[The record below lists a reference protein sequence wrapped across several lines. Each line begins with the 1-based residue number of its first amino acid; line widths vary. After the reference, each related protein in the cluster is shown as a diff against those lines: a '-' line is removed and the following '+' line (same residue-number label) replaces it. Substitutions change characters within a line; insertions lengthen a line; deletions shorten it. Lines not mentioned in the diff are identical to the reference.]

1 MSYLLRLER
10 EYSQQRSH
18 IQGLKP
24 SPSLTGFLS
33 ILSGQVK
40 HMRCVKRKCL
50 GACAQKLRKICS
62 GAKDSSEMR
71 AKYISHSGL
80 IDRA

>member
-1 MSYLLRLER
+1 
-10 EYSQQRSH
+10 
-18 IQGLKP
+18 
-24 SPSLTGFLS
+24 
-33 ILSGQVK
+33 
-40 HMRCVKRKCL
+40 MRCVKRKCL

-71 AKYISHSGL
+71 AKYISYSGL